1 MNLWLSIIIPVYNVK
16 KYLNHCLDSI
26 VEQVGENYPLV
37 EAIVVNDGSSDGS
50 GEIADGYADTHTW
63 ISVIHQSNSG
73 VAQAR
78 NKGLEVARGEWI
90 YLVDSDD
97 WIAEGGISS
106 ILSCISRN
114 QDTDIILFDA
124 YKNTE
129 KEEKCW
135 EHFSKDMI
143 FQSGEEIHKLC
154 REVLYTRN
162 TPLAAPWD
170 KVYKASFL
178 KKNQICFQRQLKV
191 LDDMIFNME
200 AFGAAEKICYYKKK
214 IYHYRFVASSIT
226 NSYKPDRVEQ
236 DKLVWSY
243 LQEYMDKVLAEHRW
257 TKTAAEDFRQSCYC
271 RIIKSFSICC
281 RLCFFHEQNH
291 KTFSDQINYLKQVTK
306 EAPYHEAFK
315 KIELKN
321 AEWKLKIVVIMVRSN
336 LVQGIYW
343 LHRANTW
350 WESKASGR

>member
-1 MNLWLSIIIPVYNVK
+1 MNLCLSIIIPVYNVK

-26 VEQVGENYPLV
+26 VEQVGVNYSLV
-37 EAIVVNDGSSDGS
+37 EAIVVNDGSTDGS
-50 GEIADGYADTHTW
+50 GEIADGYADIHPW
-63 ISVIHQSNSG
+63 FSVIHQSNSG

-78 NKGLEVARGEWI
+78 NKGLEAARGEWI

-97 WIAEGGISS
+97 WIAQGGISS
-106 ILSCISRN
+106 ILSCISQN
-114 QDTDIILFDA
+114 QDADIILFDA

-135 EHFSKDMI
+135 EHFSKDRI
-143 FQSGEEIHKLC
+143 FQSDEAIHKLC
-154 REVLYTRN
+154 REVLYTPK

-191 LDDMIFNME
+191 LDDMVFNME

-214 IYHYRFVASSIT
+214 IYHYRFVAGSIT

-243 LQEYMDKVLAEHRW
+243 LQGYMGKTLAENRW
-257 TKTAAEDFRQSCYC
+257 IQADAEAFYQSYYC

-281 RLCFFHEQNH
+281 RLCFFHEKNK
-291 KTFSDQINYLKQVTK
+291 KTFSDQINYLKQVTM
-306 EAPYHEAFK
+306 ETPYHEAFRQIK
-315 KIELKN
+315 LKN
-321 AEWKLKIVVIMVRSN
+321 VEWKLKIVVIMVRAN
-336 LVQGIYW
+336 LVKGIYW
-343 LHRANTW
+343 LHRANVW
-350 WESKASGR
+350 WEGIAGAR